1 MTFRLGVV
9 TLLAAASLV
18 QAQDLSQSSSADNK
32 TWDPQAALRAEKFV
46 RPPANLERMILA
58 PRVDISFSAPSPD
71 RSWFL
76 RGVGPTRQDILA
88 RGKEHIYL
96 GGL

>member
-9 TLLAAASLV
+9 TLLTAASLV

-46 RPPANLERMILA
+46 RAGLDPEE
-58 PRVDISFSAPSPD
+58 V
-71 RSWFL
+71 L
-76 RGVGPTRQDILA
+76 RR
-88 RGKEHIYL
+88 
-96 GGL
+96 